1 MLASD
6 DEVFVVTI
14 HSSRLRNI
22 LELGASSWGSTL
34 LPLMLSCGVN
44 KACSSDEVVRVEV
57 VLWG

>member
-6 DEVFVVTI
+6 DEVFVVAI

-22 LELGASSWGSTL
+22 LELGASSWESTL
-34 LPLMLSCGVN
+34 LPLMLSCDVN